1 MEMFIMINILVKHVD
16 QIQLSPIKS
25 QVKHLDDIV

>member
-1 MEMFIMINILVKHVD
+1 MEMFMMILLVKHVD
-16 QIQLSPIKS
+16 QIQLSPIRS